1 MKLKYGAAW
10 VGLTAAAMVA
20 ATACGSDDAKT
31 ETTATET
38 AATAETTAAGT
49 GDQAGE
55 KGTAVMSALTRATD
69 RTEELGSAEVRT
81 TTELSA
87 TGGEPISMDG
97 TYSWGDGAAMDVE
110 MDTAAAQMSALQ
122 DDPTTRVI
130 MVDGAYYYD
139 VDPQPSGPIAG
150 KEWMRVDV
158 AAVTGEAGADNM
170 AANADPTATLRY
182 MTASTEVE
190 DLGEETVL
198 GKKTTHYRGS
208 VGAEHI
214 EKSKLTE
221 AEKKAAVA
229 ALEANGGEL
238 TCDIWVDGKDL
249 PVRIS
254 QTGAGMTVNM
264 DFVKFGATEKI
275 TAPPAAQTG
284 DLTEQ
289 VRKQRDAAIGQ

>member
-1 MKLKYGAAW
+1 MKLKYTAAW
-10 VGLTAAAMVA
+10 VGLTAAAMVT
-20 ATACGSDDAKT
+20 ATACGSDGAR
-31 ETTATET
+31 TAAET
-38 AATAETTAAGT
+38 ADKAV
-49 GDQAGE
+49 D
-55 KGTAVMSALTRATD
+55 KGTAVTAALTRATD
-69 RTEELGSAEVRT
+69 RTQEVGAAQVRT
-81 TTELSA
+81 TTEFDA
-87 TGGEPISMDG
+87 TGGQPISMDG

-139 VDPQPSGPIAG
+139 VDPQPNGPLEG

-158 AAVTGEAGADNM
+158 AAVAGEAGADNM

-208 VGAEHI
+208 LGAEHV

-221 AEKKAAVA
+221 AEKKAAIA
-229 ALEANGGEL
+229 ALETSGGKL

-254 QTGAGMTVNM
+254 QTGAGMTVSM

-289 VRKQRDAAIGQ
+289 VTEQRDAVIGQ

>member
-1 MKLKYGAAW
+1 MKLKYTAAW

-20 ATACGSDDAKT
+20 ATACGSDGAKT
-31 ETTATET
+31 AADTA
-38 AATAETTAAGT
+38 
-49 GDQAGE
+49 D
-55 KGTAVMSALTRATD
+55 KAVDRASTVMAALTRATD

-81 TTELSA
+81 TTMLEA

-97 TYSWGDGAAMDVE
+97 TYSWGDGAAMDVQ

-122 DDPTTRVI
+122 DDPTTRLI

-139 VDPQPSGPIAG
+139 IDPQSTGPLAD

-158 AAVTGEAGADNM
+158 AAVTGEAGADNI
-170 AANADPTATLRY
+170 AANADPTAGLRY
-182 MTASTEVE
+182 LTASSEVE

-198 GKKTTHYRGS
+198 GKETTHYRGS

-221 AEKKAAVA
+221 AEKKAAVT
-229 ALEANGGEL
+229 ALEANGGKM

-249 PVRIS
+249 PVRMS
-254 QTGAGMTVNM
+254 QTGAGMTVKM
-264 DFVKFGATEKI
+264 DFVKFGTTKEI
-275 TAPPAAQTG
+275 TAPPAAETG
-284 DLTEQ
+284 DLSEQ
-289 VRKQRDAAIGQ
+289 VREQRDAAIGQ